1 MLRRYLA
8 LQGTWSGALGVV
20 VGVATGLA
28 IVPLLDGVIANDGR
42 IAIGSID
49 VVIIALTAL
58 VTATAAAIVP
68 TRDLARTS
76 VLAALGGRRPVAK
89 VRPRQVRIGAVLVA
103 GGLTALW
110 LAVTSARNA
119 NDTGDGLGAA
129 VVLAGFGGLAVLAGM
144 CCVCPVVVD
153 LVARVGSRRRGATRL
168 ATRGLGRHRARSAAL
183 VAAIAAIGAAAM
195 AAGATAE
202 EEFATQTRSG
212 RQTADL
218 DLVSIS
224 TAQVGPDGEVRLA
237 DPTTRC
243 LSRPWIRSRRWSASR
258 RGTSRIRS
266 WCPSTT
272 ARSMTM
278 MVADVGLLDLIGLTG
293 QQRAALA
300 DVDAAEVAPVGMPM
314 ADRRP
319 DANLGSLETISICSP
334 RTTSARGASSRR
346 QAVERLGLDP
356 VPGEVFGQLQHDID
370 RDQYD
375 RLTSLNVFTN
385 ESAYFVD
392 VSQGEVMT
400 NVSVGY
406 PERDDS
412 TLARAII
419 LLGMLLLTTVVVGV
433 GMALWAAEGKD
444 ERDALVSIGAAPSV
458 LARVVG
464 IKAWLL
470 AFVGGLI
477 AVPLGYGTLRLAIA
491 AAGNETTFP
500 WFVAVGVVVVVP
512 LVIGVIA
519 TLGSAVA
526 QRVRPVRMSTLTTD

>member
-49 VVIIALTAL
+49 VVVIALTAL

-202 EEFATQTRSG
+202 EEFATQQQWAEWPTSTWCRSAQRWSG
-212 RQTADL
+212 RTMARR
-218 DLVSIS
+218 SS
-224 TAQVGPDGEVRLA
+224 
-237 DPTTRC
+237 PT
-243 LSRPWIRSRRWSASR
+243 R
-258 RGTSRIRS
+258 RGRPVDPRPDRGGGRS
-266 WCPSTT
+266 SDVVPVATGRRCQSTT
-272 ARSMTM
+272 AAIVSML
-278 MVADVGLLDLIGLTG
+278 VADEGLLDLIGLTRPAAHRVG
-293 QQRAALA
+293 RCRCRRDRAGGHAG
-300 DVDAAEVAPVGMPM
+300 VRRGPTCRRS
-314 ADRRP
+314 DR
-319 DANLGSLETISICSP
+319 
-334 RTTSARGASSRR
+334 SR
-346 QAVERLGLDP
+346 
-356 VPGEVFGQLQHDID
+356 
-370 RDQYD
+370 
-375 RLTSLNVFTN
+375 
-385 ESAYFVD
+385 
-392 VSQGEVMT
+392 
-400 NVSVGY
+400 
-406 PERDDS
+406 
-412 TLARAII
+412 
-419 LLGMLLLTTVVVGV
+419 
-433 GMALWAAEGKD
+433 
-444 ERDALVSIGAAPSV
+444 
-458 LARVVG
+458 
-464 IKAWLL
+464 
-470 AFVGGLI
+470 
-477 AVPLGYGTLRLAIA
+477 
-491 AAGNETTFP
+491 
-500 WFVAVGVVVVVP
+500 
-512 LVIGVIA
+512 
-519 TLGSAVA
+519 
-526 QRVRPVRMSTLTTD
+526 